1 MDNLK
6 HDVSATKDLQNSL
19 IQQVKES
26 LINTLNQEILMN
38 YVLKY
43 FDESGN
49 FLGLNDGIHAMLQTI
64 ILNTDAIMKSVEQC
78 VSQMI
83 TGTHDLSL
91 ITLRRWNIHILA
103 IIMQLM
109 DMDMWDVDRERF
121 DSVRSSV
128 FDHLANSEYEWSFV
142 TKTELKIL
150 LNVVNLIPDVPL
162 QFTMLVSKLIDN
174 SI

>member
-49 FLGLNDGIHAMLQTI
+49 FLGLNDGIHATYVT
-64 ILNTDAIMKSVEQC
+64 ND
-78 VSQMI
+78 
-83 TGTHDLSL
+83 
-91 ITLRRWNIHILA
+91 NIKHRCH
-103 IIMQLM
+103 Q
-109 DMDMWDVDRERF
+109 E
-121 DSVRSSV
+121 
-128 FDHLANSEYEWSFV
+128 
-142 TKTELKIL
+142 KC
-150 LNVVNLIPDVPL
+150 
-162 QFTMLVSKLIDN
+162 
-174 SI
+174 

>member
-83 TGTHDLSL
+83 TCTHDLSL
-91 ITLRRWNIHILA
+91 VTLRCWIHSNLGRNYA
-103 IIMQLM
+103 I
-109 DMDMWDVDRERF
+109 D
-121 DSVRSSV
+121 
-128 FDHLANSEYEWSFV
+128 
-142 TKTELKIL
+142 
-150 LNVVNLIPDVPL
+150 
-162 QFTMLVSKLIDN
+162 
-174 SI
+174 